1 MLLGVDPYE
10 QLALGDWQGGDDK
23 LQKADLSAMP
33 ARYSASRYKFS
44 VRVKLTVIHV
54 FKSLWLRF
62 EPQTWDAIPER
73 AFALAKEENEDAIAS
88 GVDADSRTVWTSPD
102 EWSARKARRFQFRKV
117 ALPIRQSLPSYLA
130 RS

>member
-1 MLLGVDPYE
+1 MLLGVDPNE

-62 EPQTWDAIPER
+62 GPQTWDAIPER
-73 AFALAKEENEDAIAS
+73 AFALAKDENEEAIAS
-88 GVDADSRTVWTSPD
+88 AVDADSHTGGPPLSGLR
-102 EWSARKARRFQFRKV
+102 ARPGTFSSGRWFC
-117 ALPIRQSLPSYLA
+117 PSGRA
-130 RS
+130 FPS